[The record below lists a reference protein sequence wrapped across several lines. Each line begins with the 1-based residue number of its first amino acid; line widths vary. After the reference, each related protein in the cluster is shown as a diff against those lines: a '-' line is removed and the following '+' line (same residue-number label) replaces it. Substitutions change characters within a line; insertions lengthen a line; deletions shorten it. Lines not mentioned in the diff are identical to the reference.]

1 MTTPTPPAP
10 APLEDANL
18 ATRRITRLSVGVAV
32 VLIAMK
38 AFALGASGSVSILA
52 SLADSALDLA
62 ASLATFF
69 AVRWAAAP
77 PDEDHRYGHGKGVKL
92 GWYFNGCGCNEQV
105 KAY

>member
-1 MTTPTPPAP
+1 MTSPAP
-10 APLEDANL
+10 STPDA
-18 ATRRITRLSVGVAV
+18 AAIARRITSLSVAVAV

-52 SLADSALDLA
+52 SLTDSALDLV

-77 PDEDHRYGHGKGVKL
+77 ADEDHRYGHGKGEDEPVLRRGKGL
-92 GWYFNGCGCNEQV
+92 P
-105 KAY
+105 